1 MLATNGSTPTNHVVS
16 GKAPATTDSMTGAEI
31 ETKSEQVIIQAKD
44 RTTVMQKL
52 KQCLTSKDGKS
63 RADGKEPVQPTTEA
77 LQITKEETEE
87 ASDIPPL
94 ISNPKLKAALD
105 AIPGANTLSQRIQVL
120 LSSTPPFLQTVPE
133 ASQTPVPDETFASK
147 QGPASR
153 PDPAPVPA
161 PPSGLSDP
169 KLLEYLSDASV
180 MNNDTRQAS
189 KAKGKTRKSVW
200 QVLDQLVPYK
210 PPVVTV
216 KDGEESTEEEAA
228 ESSLMVSGPLV
239 PTENSV
245 VHIADSEV
253 IEVEALEDV
262 PGVPKNVV
270 KGVFLSLF
278 PDKLKIPFS
287 KKKTVSNS
295 PSSDT
300 DTKPPTPTPAL
311 TPTTHV
317 KVWIPSQ
324 IEMSFQVAWWGFR
337 LWLPPPVMLV
347 LSDKTLE
354 ATKRAAM
361 VTTAIGWLIR
371 NIPLALLPAPLKPA
385 ILLLKAV
392 VPYLGG
398 FIAWSWSEVKKFD
411 KGHGV
416 TLSATWLLPI
426 ALIPGPWE
434 VAQENATRP
443 TQAASGNTALAPT
456 TGVTPTAGNLHRPSL

>member
-1 MLATNGSTPTNHVVS
+1 
-16 GKAPATTDSMTGAEI
+16 MTGAEI

-147 QGPASR
+147 QGPASM

-161 PPSGLSDP
+161 PPSSLSDP

-228 ESSLMVSGPLV
+228 ESSLMLSGPLV

-317 KVWIPSQ
+317 K
-324 IEMSFQVAWWGFR
+324 
-337 LWLPPPVMLV
+337 LPPPVMLV

-392 VPYLGG
+392 VPYLGYIG
-398 FIAWSWSEVKKFD
+398 NVVLVGDFLDQVKKFD